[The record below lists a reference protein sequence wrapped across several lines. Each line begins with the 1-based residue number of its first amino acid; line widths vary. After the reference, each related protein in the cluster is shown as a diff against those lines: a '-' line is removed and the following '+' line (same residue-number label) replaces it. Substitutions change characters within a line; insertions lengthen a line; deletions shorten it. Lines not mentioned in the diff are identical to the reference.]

1 MQPANPLLP
10 QGEEVGDAARKTAT
24 ATGGGGRG
32 TQPANPLQSQGE
44 VVGAC
49 SPQTRYSH
57 RVRWSGHAAHKPAT
71 ATG

>member
-1 MQPANPLLP
+1 MQP
-10 QGEEVGDAARKTAT
+10 T
-24 ATGGGGRG
+24 
-32 TQPANPLQSQGE
+32 NPLQPQGE

-57 RVRWSGHAAHKPAT
+57 RVRRSGMQPANPLQPQGEEVGDAARKPAI